1 MYLDG
6 YLLNEHAAH
15 VRRESAEH
23 ASHAPIVRLAKH
35 TDQRANASASLVER
49 VTAAFRPAPEPCP
62 TC

>member
-6 YLLNEHAAH
+6 YLLKEHAAH

-23 ASHAPIVRLAKH
+23 ASHDRLVRRARH
-35 TDQRANASASLVER
+35 TERPALPSASLVER
-49 VTAAFRPAPEPCP
+49 LTAAFRPAPEPCQ

>member
-15 VRRESAEH
+15 VRRDSAEH
-23 ASHAPIVRLAKH
+23 ASHARLVRRARHTERPARPIGLAR
-35 TDQRANASASLVER
+35 RAFDRR
-49 VTAAFRPAPEPCP
+49 VPPAPEPCQ

>member
-6 YLLNEHAAH
+6 YLLNEHSAH
-15 VRRESAEH
+15 IRRDRAEL
-23 ASHAPIVRLAKH
+23 ASHARLVRLARL
-35 TDQRANASASLVER
+35 TDQRATTSVSLVER